1 MGELLKQ
8 LKRDFCTSYNTK
20 GDLFLNKELE
30 KLKQLK
36 TKRNELSKQFG
47 IALENHDITEVIT
60 AMIKQDNLFDEI
72 IKTYDSMIEKGN

>member
-1 MGELLKQ
+1 M
-8 LKRDFCTSYNTK
+8 
-20 GDLFLNKELE
+20 NKELE

-60 AMIKQDNLFDEI
+60 SMIKQDNLFDEI
-72 IKTYDSMIEKGN
+72 IKTYDSMIEKGNWL

>member
-1 MGELLKQ
+1 M
-8 LKRDFCTSYNTK
+8 
-20 GDLFLNKELE
+20 NKELE

-72 IKTYDSMIEKGN
+72 IKTYKKKKKQGN

>member
-1 MGELLKQ
+1 
-8 LKRDFCTSYNTK
+8 
-20 GDLFLNKELE
+20 LNKELE

>member
-1 MGELLKQ
+1 M
-8 LKRDFCTSYNTK
+8 
-20 GDLFLNKELE
+20 NKELE

-72 IKTYDSMIEKGN
+72 IKT

>member
-1 MGELLKQ
+1 M
-8 LKRDFCTSYNTK
+8 
-20 GDLFLNKELE
+20 NKELE

-72 IKTYDSMIEKGN
+72 IKTYDSMIEIIKC

>member
-1 MGELLKQ
+1 M
-8 LKRDFCTSYNTK
+8 
-20 GDLFLNKELE
+20 NKELE

-47 IALENHDITEVIT
+47 IEVIT

>member
-1 MGELLKQ
+1 
-8 LKRDFCTSYNTK
+8 
-20 GDLFLNKELE
+20 LNKELE

-47 IALENHDITEVIT
+47 VALENHDITEAIT

>member
-1 MGELLKQ
+1 M
-8 LKRDFCTSYNTK
+8 
-20 GDLFLNKELE
+20 NKELE

>member
-1 MGELLKQ
+1 M
-8 LKRDFCTSYNTK
+8 
-20 GDLFLNKELE
+20 NKELE

-47 IALENHDITEVIT
+47 VALENHDITEAIT

>member
-1 MGELLKQ
+1 M
-8 LKRDFCTSYNTK
+8 
-20 GDLFLNKELE
+20 NKELK

>member
-1 MGELLKQ
+1 M
-8 LKRDFCTSYNTK
+8 
-20 GDLFLNKELE
+20 NKELE

-47 IALENHDITEVIT
+47 IALGNHDITEVIT

>member
-1 MGELLKQ
+1 M
-8 LKRDFCTSYNTK
+8 
-20 GDLFLNKELE
+20 NKELE

-60 AMIKQDNLFDEI
+60 AMIRQDNLFDEI

>member
-1 MGELLKQ
+1 M
-8 LKRDFCTSYNTK
+8 
-20 GDLFLNKELE
+20 NKELE
-30 KLKQLK
+30 KLK

>member
-1 MGELLKQ
+1 M
-8 LKRDFCTSYNTK
+8 
-20 GDLFLNKELE
+20 NKELK

-72 IKTYDSMIEKGN
+72 IKTYDSMIEKGNWL

>member
-1 MGELLKQ
+1 M
-8 LKRDFCTSYNTK
+8 
-20 GDLFLNKELE
+20 NKELE

-36 TKRNELSKQFG
+36 TKRNELLKQFG

>member
-1 MGELLKQ
+1 M
-8 LKRDFCTSYNTK
+8 
-20 GDLFLNKELE
+20 NKELE

-72 IKTYDSMIEKGN
+72 IKTYDSMIENGN

>member
-1 MGELLKQ
+1 M
-8 LKRDFCTSYNTK
+8 
-20 GDLFLNKELE
+20 NKELE

-47 IALENHDITEVIT
+47 IAIENHDITEVIT

>member
-1 MGELLKQ
+1 M
-8 LKRDFCTSYNTK
+8 
-20 GDLFLNKELE
+20 NKELE

-47 IALENHDITEVIT
+47 IPLENHDITEVIT

>member
-1 MGELLKQ
+1 M
-8 LKRDFCTSYNTK
+8 
-20 GDLFLNKELE
+20 NKELE

-72 IKTYDSMIEKGN
+72 IKTYDSMIEKGNWL